1 MFIFLVLL
9 VNKHFGWVV
18 MKNNETQDLHAF
30 TCNYSTTGENTDSL
44 ENSEDNLVCQM
55 HVIVMVTMY

>member
-1 MFIFLVLL
+1 
-9 VNKHFGWVV
+9 

>member
-1 MFIFLVLL
+1 MHLPVTSVLP
-9 VNKHFGWVV
+9 
-18 MKNNETQDLHAF
+18 
-30 TCNYSTTGENTDSL
+30 GENTDSL